1 MHANSKSFNLYVF
14 DKAFSVDTAFFL
26 SSPFHFIKSIFHANC
41 FWSFVVSQSF
51 DRHAVFQFNIIQSY
65 FCPAKH
71 FVLARQLEMGLSGG
85 ES

>member
-1 MHANSKSFNLYVF
+1 MHVNSKSSNLYVF
-14 DKAFSVDTAFFL
+14 DKAFSVDNAFFL
-26 SSPFHFIKSIFHANC
+26 SSQFHFIKSIFHANC
-41 FWSFVVSQSF
+41 FWSFVVPQSF

>member
-1 MHANSKSFNLYVF
+1 MPIVF
-14 DKAFSVDTAFFL
+14 G
-26 SSPFHFIKSIFHANC
+26 
-41 FWSFVVSQSF
+41 VSLFQSF